1 MQLGGHS
8 ISVQNKLLLGI
19 PWWSSSSDS
28 ALSLPQKSAPSVVSN
43 SATPMDCSPPGF
55 SVRGILWARILE
67 WVAISSYR
75 GSSRPRDLTRIFC
88 VSCIGRQILY
98 HCATFTAEGLSI
110 ILVWGTNIPSSHV
123 PWQKNKNQKKLLPS
137 LGPQG
142 AHVWPDGDLLNWSP
156 VGHVDYL

>member
-1 MQLGGHS
+1 MD
-8 ISVQNKLLLGI
+8 
-19 PWWSSSSDS
+19 PWSSGLYAGVLFFIFFVCVHAQLLQSCPTLWD
-28 ALSLPQKSAPSVVSN
+28 PR
-43 SATPMDCSPPGF
+43 DCSPPGS
-55 SVRGILWARILE
+55 SVRGILRARILE

-75 GSSRPRDLTRIFC
+75 GSSRPRALTRIFC